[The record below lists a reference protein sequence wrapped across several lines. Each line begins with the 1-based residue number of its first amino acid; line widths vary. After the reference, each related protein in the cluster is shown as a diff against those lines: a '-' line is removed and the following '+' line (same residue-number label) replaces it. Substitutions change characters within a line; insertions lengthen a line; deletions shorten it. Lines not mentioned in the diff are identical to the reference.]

1 MMFAE
6 RIKQLRNEFKLTQR
20 EFAGKFNISAGTIAM
35 WETGKREP
43 DFKTLCKIAD
53 YFGCST
59 DYLLGRTD
67 DPHLEIKKAPPE
79 SGAEEYA
86 KDIDAPEFT
95 ADEIKRLKAF
105 LENQK

>member
-1 MMFAE
+1 MVNLKIIRE
-6 RIKQLRNEFKLTQR
+6 QHGKLQR
-20 EFAGKFNISAGTIAM
+20 DVAADLGIGLSTFSQY
-35 WETGKREP
+35 ETGKREP
-43 DFKTLCKIAD
+43 DNKTLIKLAD

-67 DPHLEIKKAPPE
+67 DPRLEIKKAPPE

-105 LENQK
+105 LESQK

>member
-1 MMFAE
+1 MVNLKIIRE
-6 RIKQLRNEFKLTQR
+6 QHGKLQKDVAADLGIGLSTFSQY
-20 EFAGKFNISAGTIAM
+20 
-35 WETGKREP
+35 ETGKREP
-43 DFKTLCKIAD
+43 DNKTLIKLAD

-67 DPHLEIKKAPPE
+67 DPRLEIKKAPPE
-79 SGAEEYA
+79 SSAEEYA

-105 LENQK
+105 LESQK